1 METRDFALIIND
13 VVEQVFSVPSESK
26 TAIVRE
32 VTGLSDIE
40 IGSRYNPE
48 TQSFYCDLEDKPTA
62 EI

>member
-1 METRDFALIIND
+1 METRDFAVIVNE
-13 VVEQVFSVPSESK
+13 VVEKVFSVPAESK

-40 IGSRYNPE
+40 VGTRYNPE